1 MSSPSYYASIL
12 CKYLLIIGVVATF
25 FIVVFFNLTYI
36 SSQYVDS
43 NIFTIKC
50 EETGP
55 KETTTNLSHLMFVLV
70 GSSSAWKHRRTY
82 IESWWRP
89 NVTQIQLPW
98 FSNSNRAPR
107 CRHKRPSHLRLAAR
121 DRNAADIAEES
132 FTTEEFNRNILRPRE
147 GKPPLLAGDLTVTLE
162 DGVGVVSGD
171 VTFTENSSWTRCR
184 LGAKVRQQGGV
195 VEAISRAFVCRDRP
209 RGECE

>member
-89 NVTQIQLPW
+89 NVTHGNIFMDVEPSEELWPW
-98 FSNSNRAPR
+98 SPTFPPFKVNED
-107 CRHKRPSHLRLAAR
+107 LRKLSIYPKLANQVHIR
-121 DRNAADIAEES
+121 IYRS
-132 FTTEEFNRNILRPRE
+132 ILETYR
-147 GKPPLLAGDLTVTLE
+147 LQQD
-162 DGVGVVSGD
+162 DGVRWYVS
-171 VTFTENSSWTRCR
+171 
-184 LGAKVRQQGGV
+184 
-195 VEAISRAFVCRDRP
+195 
-209 RGECE
+209 